1 MLLSEYISTLQRTL
15 DLYGDAPIYQL
26 GECGEHY
33 EPGYIE
39 RNDEFVDFDEEKDE
53 CHYKTTYY
61 YF

>member
-1 MLLSEYISTLQRTL
+1 MLLSEYILTLQRTL

-33 EPGYIE
+33 EPGCIE
-39 RNDEFVDFDEEKDE
+39 RDYETVSFDVEKDE
-53 CHYKTTYY
+53 CCYKTNCY